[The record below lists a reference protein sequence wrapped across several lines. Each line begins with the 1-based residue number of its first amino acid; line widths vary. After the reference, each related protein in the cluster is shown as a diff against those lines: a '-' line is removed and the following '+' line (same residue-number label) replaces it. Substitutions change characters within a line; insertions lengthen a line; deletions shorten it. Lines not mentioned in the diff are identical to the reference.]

1 MRGDLFDSSSAAI
14 PLAALGEFI
23 EGTDKAERLVLGLR
37 EMVLGAPFHRRA
49 RAACAALVKGLPVD
63 IACVFLDR
71 PTGLVYAG
79 GIELQPDREHPPGM
93 VLRQPAQAMRHRL
106 HRLATRARS
115 QADPRVF
122 PNTRPDARWLAHLAI
137 ALVRD
142 GATMGWL
149 VLGRHASPFS
159 PEDTETIRV
168 AAAALAALLAE
179 SDPSDPLAALPG
191 ETLHAVLQATDDA
204 FLLIDERFTIRAL
217 NPAFYALTGW
227 DAAVVGRH
235 CQEVIRCHDEERI
248 PLCGTIHCPL
258 HRAALPV
265 QGPLSREPVGV
276 ECAAVPSRAVTVA
289 ALTLPP
295 GAQGERQS
303 ALLLRDDG
311 AVTQQDRER
320 EQFLSAFEHKLLN
333 RFNSIAGFVEM
344 VANDPVHPVSA
355 EQRQLLGYSH
365 NSALELLEYIKN
377 LLYLTR
383 RDLGQTPLMLQSI
396 TVHDLFEEVS
406 QHLTLE
412 MATHHVAIIIDAP
425 ATLPPLHCERELLRQ
440 ALMNL
445 VTNAIKFS
453 AAGDAVRLSADTG
466 DGTLYLAITDH
477 GIGIAPDDQPHI
489 FARDYTSERTAR
501 LSKNGGGMGL
511 AAAKAIVEQHGGT
524 LTFTSTLDV
533 GTVFTITLPL
543 R

>member
-1 MRGDLFDSSSAAI
+1 MLGDLFDSSSAAI
-14 PLAALGEFI
+14 PLDALGEFI
-23 EGTDKAERLVLGLR
+23 DGTDKVDRLLLGLR
-37 EMVLGAPFHRRA
+37 ETVLGAPFHRRA
-49 RAACAALVKGLPVD
+49 RAACAALVKGLPAD
-63 IACVFLDR
+63 IACIFLER

-79 GIELQPDREHPPGM
+79 GIELQTDRAHPAQM

-106 HRLATRARS
+106 HRLATRARTHT
-115 QADPRVF
+115 DLRVF
-122 PNTRPDARWLAHLAI
+122 ANTRPAARWLAHLAI
-137 ALVRD
+137 PLTRD
-142 GATMGWL
+142 TAPLGWL
-149 VLGRHASPFS
+149 VVGRHAEHFASEES
-159 PEDTETIRV
+159 EMLVVV
-168 AAAALAALLAE
+168 AASLAALLAE
-179 SDPSDPLAALPG
+179 SDPTDPLATLPS

-217 NPAFYALTGW
+217 NPAFYGLTGW

-235 CQEVIRCHDEERI
+235 CQEVIRCHDDERI
-248 PLCGTIHCPL
+248 PLCGTVLCPL
-258 HRAALPV
+258 HRATPPVLGALP
-265 QGPLSREPVGV
+265 RERVSIEG
-276 ECAAVPSRAVTVA
+276 ATVPSHAVTVA
-289 ALTLPP
+289 AVLLPS
-295 GAQGERQS
+295 GANGERQS

-311 AVTQQDRER
+311 AVAQQDRER

-344 VANDPVHPVSA
+344 VASDPVHPVSA

-383 RDLGQTPLMLQSI
+383 HDLGQTPLMLKSI
-396 TVHDLFEEVS
+396 AVRDLFEEVN

-412 MATHHVAIIIDAP
+412 MATHNVAILIDAE
-425 ATLPPLHCERELLRQ
+425 ATLPTLHCERELLRQ

-453 AAGDAVRLSADTG
+453 HAGGTVRLSADATPAALHLRIA
-466 DGTLYLAITDH
+466 DE

-489 FARDYTSERTAR
+489 FARDYVSDRTAR

-511 AAAKAIVEQHGGT
+511 AAASAIVEQHAGT
-524 LTFTSTLDV
+524 LTFTSTVGV
-533 GTVFTITLPL
+533 GTIFTITLPL